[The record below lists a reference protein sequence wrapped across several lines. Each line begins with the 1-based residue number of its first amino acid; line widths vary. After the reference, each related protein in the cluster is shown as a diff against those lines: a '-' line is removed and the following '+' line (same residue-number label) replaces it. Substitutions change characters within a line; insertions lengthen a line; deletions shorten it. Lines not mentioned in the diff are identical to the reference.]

1 MTSLGSQGP
10 VTRSSRRRH
19 PDAPG
24 AGQGHPVNT
33 APLLTDAAAAGDP
46 VAALDALI
54 GGGPL
59 TVAFQPI
66 VDLGSGEI
74 AAYEVLGRAGPVAGP
89 LAHVAKS
96 PATLLDEA
104 HRHGRLLALDRRWR
118 EIAIAAIAAHG
129 DAQPLF
135 FLNVDPRIADDARA
149 APGFT
154 LALVR
159 AYGLAPERFV
169 LELTEAPSRDPEAI
183 ERVLERYAEQGFR
196 VALDDLGAGQ
206 QTLANLLRLRPHIVK
221 LDRALLRGAEGDPT
235 RAHLLGALAEFA
247 RRTGI
252 ELVAEGIETEDQLRA
267 VCEAGIPLAQ
277 GFLLGRPAPRPAPLA
292 PAARASLR
300 AIARGPAAPE
310 QPRLSPNPSA
320 DLLRMIDQLR
330 GAGPLEAKLT
340 HVARCA
346 AGLLGVDRVSVRLL
360 DHSRTRLLVAARV
373 GTAVHVAD
381 AEFAFGEGLAGWVV
395 ANCAPLRVDH
405 ADRDPRFAERPDRV
419 APLGS
424 FLGAPLRGVDA
435 CFGVV
440 TTSSPSHRAFGPEQ
454 ERWLR
459 LVADIAAPHLEVARL
474 QRLSRTDP
482 LTAALNR
489 RALDGLLPDDGEIT
503 AAPLCIAVFDVDDFK
518 HVNDR
523 LGHAAG
529 DAALQAVTRTFAD
542 VVRRSD
548 RTVRLGGEEFL
559 LLLPGVL
566 LAEARAIGERVRDV
580 VASREI
586 VPGATLTV
594 SGGVAERRPGEGRAS
609 LLARADAALY
619 RAKALGKNRVAC
631 ADTEPTEAA

>member
-1 MTSLGSQGP
+1 
-10 VTRSSRRRH
+10 
-19 PDAPG
+19 
-24 AGQGHPVNT
+24 VNT
-33 APLLTDAAAAGDP
+33 ALGRTEAAPSDILAE
-46 VAALDALI
+46 LDALI

-66 VDLGSGEI
+66 IDLSTGEI
-74 AAYEVLGRAGPVAGP
+74 AAYEVLGRAGPIAGK
-89 LAHVAKS
+89 LGSAARS

-118 EIAIAAIAAHG
+118 EIAIAAIAAQG
-129 DAQPLF
+129 DDRPLF
-135 FLNVDPRIADDARA
+135 FLNVDPRIAEDPSA

-159 AYGLAPERFV
+159 AHGLAPERFV

-277 GFLLGRPAPRPAPLA
+277 GFLLGRPAPEPTSLSTS
-292 PAARASLR
+292 ARAALH
-300 AIARGPAAPE
+300 ATARRTAAPE
-310 QPRLSPNPSA
+310 EPRLSPNPSA
-320 DLLRMIDQLR
+320 DLLRMIERLR
-330 GAGPLEAKLT
+330 GGGPLEAKLE

-360 DHSRTRLLVAARV
+360 DHGRTRLLVAARV
-373 GTAVHVAD
+373 GCSAHLAD
-381 AEFAFGEGLAGWVV
+381 AEFAVGEGLAGWVV
-395 ANCAPLRVDH
+395 AHAAPLRVDH
-405 ADRDPRFAERPDRV
+405 ADHDPRFSERPDRV

-424 FLGAPLRGVDA
+424 FLGVPLCGVDA
-435 CFGVV
+435 CIGVLA
-440 TTSSPSHRAFGPEQ
+440 TSSPAPRAFGPEH

-459 LVADIAAPHLEVARL
+459 LVADVAAPHLEVARL
-474 QRLSRTDP
+474 QRLARTDP

-489 RALDGLLPDDGEIT
+489 RALDGLLPGEEDAST
-503 AAPLCIAVFDVDDFK
+503 APLSVAAFDIDDFK

-529 DAALQAVTRTFAD
+529 DAVLQAITQTFAE
-542 VVRRSD
+542 VVRRND

-559 LLLPGVL
+559 LVLPGAS
-566 LAEARAIGERVRDV
+566 LAEAWAVAERVRDV
-580 VASREI
+580 VASREMAH
-586 VPGATLTV
+586 GATLTV
-594 SGGVAERRPGEGRAS
+594 SAGVAERRPGEGRAS

-619 RAKALGKNRVAC
+619 QAKALGKNRVVS
-631 ADTEPTEAA
+631 AAPGAEDAVERRAAAQGIDGSRG